1 MKHIKIKTKMKHNK
15 YTTPAMKTVRVENSQ
30 MLMEASA
37 ESGQQ
42 VTATRGG
49 YTSQEEQVW

>member
-30 MLMEASA
+30 MLMEAS